1 VTSLFLRFLEADG
14 AQLTELRIE
23 RRQLASV
30 EVPFVLENVP
40 LP

>member
-1 VTSLFLRFLEADG
+1 MHQHLTLTYRKEAGVPAKFVVTGPKPLV
-14 AQLTELRIE
+14 
-23 RRQLASV
+23 V